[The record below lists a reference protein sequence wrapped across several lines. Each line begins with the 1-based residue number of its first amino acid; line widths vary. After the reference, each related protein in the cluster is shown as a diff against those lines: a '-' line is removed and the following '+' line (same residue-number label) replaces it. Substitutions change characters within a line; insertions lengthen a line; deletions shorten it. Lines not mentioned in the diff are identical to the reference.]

1 MAWQTVK
8 DFKIFKNPKLLICA
22 WVTNKRLPHSYKDK
36 IPILKFKS
44 ILNLTTQL
52 LPSKPRIVLVVS
64 ICYGCIN
71 YIGYKNILF
80 YACFQNLKNFY

>member
-44 ILNLTTQL
+44 ILNLTTQP
-52 LPSKPRIVLVVS
+52 LPSKPIIVLVVS

-80 YACFQNLKNFY
+80 